1 MTATD
6 ENSLIEKLQA
16 GDRDAFRL
24 VVRRYHTRLLFVA
37 KSIIGEAFAEEIVQ
51 DTWETALTSIAD
63 FQQRSTLQTWLTQIV
78 INKAKTRRL
87 REARHSSLDVDWQHT
102 DDNAFNSSNG
112 WSTPA
117 PPQPWHEDSPEALLA
132 SDELRERIFTKIE
145 KLPDNQR
152 IVMVL
157 HDMEGLGFSEI
168 CNIIEVSQSNSRVLL
183 HRARLA
189 IKKVIDEHQN
199 PL

>member
-6 ENSLIEKLQA
+6 EKSLIEKLQA
-16 GDRDAFRL
+16 GDREAFRI
-24 VVRRYHTRLLFVA
+24 VVRRYHARLIFVA
-37 KSIIGEAFAEEIVQ
+37 KPIVGEAFAEEIVQ
-51 DTWETALTSIAD
+51 DAWETVLSSIKD
-63 FQQRSTLQTWLTQIV
+63 FQQRSALQTWLTQIV

-87 REARHSSLDVDWQHT
+87 REARHSSLDIGWQNT
-102 DDNAFNSSNG
+102 DDVFKVNGG
-112 WSTPA
+112 WST
-117 PPQPWHEDSPEALLA
+117 PPQPWHEDSPEALLS
-132 SDELRERIFTKIE
+132 SDDLQQSIHTKIQE
-145 KLPDNQR
+145 LPDNQR

-157 HDMEGLGFSEI
+157 HDIEGLGFNEI
-168 CNIIEVSQSNSRVLL
+168 CNIIEVTQSNVRVLL

>member
-16 GDRDAFRL
+16 GDHEAFREI
-24 VVRRYHTRLLFVA
+24 VRRYHARLIFVA
-37 KSIIGEAFAEEIVQ
+37 KSIVGEAFAEEIVQ
-51 DTWETALTSIAD
+51 DAWETVLSSIKG
-63 FQQRSTLQTWLTQIV
+63 FQQRSALQTWLTQIV

-87 REARHSSLDVDWQHT
+87 REARHSSLDLDWQNP
-102 DDNAFNSSNG
+102 DGDAFKVNGG
-112 WSTPA
+112 WSK
-117 PPQPWHEDSPEALLA
+117 PPHPWHEDSPEALLS
-132 SDELRERIFTKIE
+132 SDELQQSIHTQIQQ
-145 KLPDNQR
+145 LPDNQR
-152 IVMVL
+152 IVIIL
-157 HDMEGLGFSEI
+157 HDMEGIGFSEI
-168 CNIIEVSQSNSRVLL
+168 CNIIEVSQSNARVLL